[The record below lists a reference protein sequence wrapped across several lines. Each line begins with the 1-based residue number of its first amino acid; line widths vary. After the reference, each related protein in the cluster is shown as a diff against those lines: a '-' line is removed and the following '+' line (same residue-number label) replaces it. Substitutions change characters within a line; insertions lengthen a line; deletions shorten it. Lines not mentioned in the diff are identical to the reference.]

1 MSLRLPL
8 AQSCRACLHSSRQS
22 QQRLLVLHQRPFSLT
37 PRRADAETASSANLA
52 STGSAPAPQPSR
64 AIPLPP
70 PSPQPSSEA
79 TAHSKLVEARELA
92 HKQLRHLLATLD
104 SSARKQAQAFSA
116 ALRALELERKL
127 REAGAKINQATGYE
141 EIERL
146 RNGVAEKERA
156 LLEARERAILFKRD
170 YTERVKLR
178 ADSQREVNDLLQ
190 RKPTW
195 NGPDVLRFTEL
206 VQQEHE
212 NERAEAKAK
221 SEMEAGEEA
230 VERGFSD
237 LMQAILERYHEEQV
251 WSDKVRPLVVLV
263 CLPSLNTILSQIRSM
278 STYGSL
284 AITGL
289 NVLLFIITL
298 LLIEPWRRRR
308 LVQNVEERLRTNSQQ
323 GHDATQ
329 AQLETL
335 QHLLQQTQAS
345 LDAVAATTAG
355 LAAPP
360 PAPPSPIPVPETPF
374 TPVFDST
381 SPEAVAAAS
390 SPASTE
396 TTASPT
402 ASQQPHS
409 RVVEQ
414 ALAAVE
420 GHEVWA
426 AGAAGAVG
434 GIAIAAL
441 VSLLGR

>member
-1 MSLRLPL
+1 MSVRFPL
-8 AQSCRACLHSSRQS
+8 AQSCRACLRSSRQA
-22 QQRLLVLHQRPFSLT
+22 QWRLSVLHQRPFSAT
-37 PRRADAETASSANLA
+37 PRGADAETASSANLA

-64 AIPLPP
+64 ASSLPLPS
-70 PSPQPSSEA
+70 SPPSSEA

-92 HKQLRHLLATLD
+92 QRQLRHLLATLD

-116 ALRALELERKL
+116 ALRALEIERKL

-156 LLEARERAILFKRD
+156 LLDARERAILLKRD

-221 SEMEAGEEA
+221 AEMEAGEEA

-251 WSDKVRPLVVLV
+251 WSDK
-263 CLPSLNTILSQIRSM
+263 IRSM

-289 NVLLFIITL
+289 NVLLFIVTL

-355 LAAPP
+355 IAAPP

-390 SPASTE
+390 SPGSTE
-396 TTASPT
+396 TGPSST

-414 ALAAVE
+414 ALAAIE

-441 VSLLGR
+441 ASLLGR

>member
-1 MSLRLPL
+1 ML
-8 AQSCRACLHSSRQS
+8 
-22 QQRLLVLHQRPFSLT
+22 
-37 PRRADAETASSANLA
+37 
-52 STGSAPAPQPSR
+52 
-64 AIPLPP
+64 
-70 PSPQPSSEA
+70 
-79 TAHSKLVEARELA
+79 
-92 HKQLRHLLATLD
+92 
-104 SSARKQAQAFSA
+104 
-116 ALRALELERKL
+116 
-127 REAGAKINQATGYE
+127 
-141 EIERL
+141 
-146 RNGVAEKERA
+146 
-156 LLEARERAILFKRD
+156 KRD
-170 YTERVKLR
+170 YTERVKAR

-221 SEMEAGEEA
+221 AEMEAGEEA

-251 WSDKVRPLVVLV
+251 WSDK
-263 CLPSLNTILSQIRSM
+263 IRSM

-289 NVLLFIITL
+289 NVLLFIVTL

-335 QHLLQQTQAS
+335 QQLLQQTQAS
-345 LDAVAATTAG
+345 LDAVAATTAS
-355 LAAPP
+355 LATPT

-374 TPVFDST
+374 TPIFDST

-390 SPASTE
+390 PSTSAE
-396 TTASPT
+396 SARKL
-402 ASQQPHS
+402 SQQPHN

-414 ALAAVE
+414 ALAAIE

-434 GIAIAAL
+434 GVAIAAL

>member
-1 MSLRLPL
+1 MSLRFPL
-8 AQSCRACLHSSRQS
+8 AQSCRACLRSSRQS
-22 QQRLLVLHQRPFSLT
+22 QQRLLVPQPHPFSST

-52 STGSAPAPQPSR
+52 STGSTSAPQPSR
-64 AIPLPP
+64 GISLPP
-70 PSPQPSSEA
+70 PSSPPSSEA

-92 HKQLRHLLATLD
+92 QRQLRHLLATLD

-116 ALRALELERKL
+116 ALRALEIERKL

-156 LLEARERAILFKRD
+156 LLDARERAILLKRD

-221 SEMEAGEEA
+221 AEMEAGEEA

-251 WSDKVRPLVVLV
+251 WSDK
-263 CLPSLNTILSQIRSM
+263 IRSM

-360 PAPPSPIPVPETPF
+360 PAPASPIPVPETPF
-374 TPVFDST
+374 TPVFNST
-381 SPEAVAAAS
+381 SPEALAAAS
-390 SPASTE
+390 LPAAAGATPSS
-396 TTASPT
+396 TASEH
-402 ASQQPHS
+402 SHS